1 MVEPS
6 GEVDCYDSVF
16 FKKGSTFNQGTFY
29 DWKEEDVINAMEQA
43 EKKAGQINTEGQKL
57 ADKLTYKNT
66 VDVILSRISK
76 DFDLA

>member
-1 MVEPS
+1 
-6 GEVDCYDSVF
+6 
-16 FKKGSTFNQGTFY
+16 
-29 DWKEEDVINAMEQA
+29 MEQA
-43 EKKAGQINTEGQKL
+43 EKKVGQINTEGQKL